1 MVQQRALETT
11 GHNIANAG
19 TKGYSRQEVVLATT
33 PPYSFPGMGAGQQ
46 GTGVKA
52 QEVRRIREEFLDF
65 QYRNEVKTLGRWQVR
80 QNILE
85 KLEAIFNEPSD
96 EGMGAVLGRFFDA
109 WQNVARYP
117 ESEGPICIAPRRH
130 NIS

>member
-96 EGMGAVLGRFFDA
+96 EGMGAVLGRLL
-109 WQNVARYP
+109 
-117 ESEGPICIAPRRH
+117 
-130 NIS
+130 